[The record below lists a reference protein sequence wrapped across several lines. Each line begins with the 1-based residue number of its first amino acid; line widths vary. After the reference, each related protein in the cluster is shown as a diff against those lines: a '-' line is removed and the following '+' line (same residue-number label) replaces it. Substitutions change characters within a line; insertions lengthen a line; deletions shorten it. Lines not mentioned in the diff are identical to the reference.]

1 MAFVDKSIG
10 CKDCGQDFVF
20 TAGEQEFYSEKGFEN
35 EPQRCKS
42 CRDDRKKR
50 NGNSRNT
57 GSSRKE
63 MFETVCADCGVTT
76 QVPFQPRNDRP
87 VFCRTCFETRK

>member
-1 MAFVDKSIG
+1 
-10 CKDCGQDFVF
+10 
-20 TAGEQEFYSEKGFEN
+20 
-35 EPQRCKS
+35 
-42 CRDDRKKR
+42 
-50 NGNSRNT
+50 
-57 GSSRKE
+57 